1 MQKLFLFL
9 FLFLIFFKH
18 SICTAQNGCPSGFE
32 SGPNLISN
40 PNFDEGFKGFYSDYS
55 KNNTNNWFQGSINV
69 TNNPTQVHNNY
80 RLCLD
85 TAHKNLGNLLV
96 ADGAADRNKIVWQQ
110 KIKVETGV
118 EYYFSFFF
126 ATLLKPNPAQLE
138 ITINNVRLSKPFDYN
153 YQHCKGSI
161 YFCFWNSGIAKE
173 ADIKIKANS
182 TELLGNDFALDNF
195 HFFICKKHIEPEVIA
210 SVVQK
215 RNTSI
220 VMTQIVSNSSNK
232 TPITMNLKFQGDSIS
247 KNIETDS
254 LGNMRFSIQQKN
266 AFLKIQAK
274 NYFPLVDTIVA
285 NENYIDSIIIKQY
298 QLIPLDS
305 GATFTLKNLT
315 FDRYSSDL
323 NENNKRELLPI
334 LELLNNNPKLHF
346 AIQGHTDNQGDALKN
361 YELSLERVKSVKQFL
376 IAKGVDETRLKE
388 IGFGGTKPLVGYGTD
403 EERKV
408 NRRVE
413 FVVTKNK

>member
-9 FLFLIFFKH
+9 FLLIFKLT
-18 SICTAQNGCPSGFE
+18 ICIAQKGCPTGFE
-32 SGPNLISN
+32 SGDNLLSN
-40 PNFDEGFKGFYSDYS
+40 PNFDEGLKGFYSDYS
-55 KNNTNNWFQGSINV
+55 KNYTYNWFQGSINV
-69 TNNPTQVHNNY
+69 TNNPTQLHNNY

-85 TAHKNLGNLLV
+85 TAHKNLGNMLV
-96 ADGAADRNKIVWQQ
+96 VDGAEDRNKIVWQQ
-110 KIKVETGV
+110 KIKVETGI

-138 ITINNVRLSKPFDYN
+138 ITINNSRLSKPFDYN

-173 ADIKIKANS
+173 ADIKIKAYS

-195 HFFICKKHIEPEVIA
+195 QFFTCKKRVEPEIIVP
-210 SVVQK
+210 VVQK
-215 RNTSI
+215 HDFSI
-220 VMTQIVSNSSNK
+220 VKVKVESAHK
-232 TPITMNLKFQGDSIS
+232 TPITINLKFQDDSVS

-254 LGNMRFSIQQKN
+254 SGNARFTIQQKN

-274 NYFPLVDTIVA
+274 NYFPLFDTILA
-285 NENYIDSIIIKQY
+285 SSNYSDSIITKQY
-298 QLIPLDS
+298 HLVPLDS

-315 FDRYSSDL
+315 FERYSSVL
-323 NENNKRELLPI
+323 NENNKAELLPI
-334 LELLNNNPKLHF
+334 LELLIKNPTLHF

-376 IAKGVDETRLKE
+376 VEKGIEESRLKE
-388 IGFGGTKPLVGYGTD
+388 AGFGGTKPLVGYGTD

-413 FVVTKNK
+413 FVVTKNR

>member
-9 FLFLIFFKH
+9 FLLFFKLT
-18 SICTAQNGCPSGFE
+18 ICIAQNGCPKGFE
-32 SGPNLISN
+32 GGNNLIAN
-40 PNFDEGFKGFYSDYS
+40 PNFDEGLKGFYSDY
-55 KNNTNNWFQGSINV
+55 NRNYTYNWFQGSINV
-69 TNNPTQVHNNY
+69 TNNPNQLHNNY

-85 TAHKNLGNLLV
+85 TTHKNLDNMLV
-96 ADGAADRNKIVWQQ
+96 VDGAEDRNKIVWQQ

-118 EYYFSFFF
+118 DYYFSFFF

-138 ITINNVRLSKPFDYN
+138 ITINNIRLSKPFDYN
-153 YQHCKGSI
+153 YQHCKGSV

-173 ADIKIKANS
+173 ADIKIKAYS

-195 HFFICKKHIEPEVIA
+195 QFFTCKKRIEPETIA
-210 SVVQK
+210 PIVQK
-215 RNTSI
+215 RDFSI
-220 VMTQIVSNSSNK
+220 VKAQITSSSAPK
-232 TPITMNLKFQGDSIS
+232 TPISIELKFQNDTVS

-254 LGNMRFSIQQKN
+254 IGIARFTIQQKN
-266 AFLKIQAK
+266 ALLKIQAK
-274 NYFPLVDTIVA
+274 NYFPLFDTIIA
-285 NENYIDSIIIKQY
+285 STHYTDSLIAKKY
-298 QLIPLDS
+298 QLVPLDS

-315 FDRYSSDL
+315 FERYSSEL
-323 NENNKRELLPI
+323 NEQNKLELLPI
-334 LELLNNNPKLHF
+334 LELLNNNPNIHF

-361 YELSLERVKSVKQFL
+361 YELSLDRVKSVKRFL
-376 IAKGVDETRLKE
+376 IEKGIEESRLKE

-413 FVVTKNK
+413 FVVTKNR

>member
-9 FLFLIFFKH
+9 FLIFLKLT
-18 SICTAQNGCPSGFE
+18 ICIAQNGCPVGFE
-32 SGPNLISN
+32 RGDNLISN
-40 PNFDEGFKGFYSDYS
+40 PNFEEGFKGFYSDYS
-55 KNNTNNWFQGSINV
+55 QNNTHNWFQGSINV
-69 TNNPTQVHNNY
+69 TDNPNKVHNNY

-85 TAHKNLGNLLV
+85 TAHKNLGNMLV

-110 KIKVETGV
+110 KIKVEAGV

-138 ITINNVRLSKPFDYN
+138 ITINNSRLSKPFDYN
-153 YQHCKGSI
+153 YQHCKGST

-173 ADIKIKANS
+173 ADIKIKAYS

-195 HFFICKKHIEPEVIA
+195 HFFTCKKRIEPETIIPI
-210 SVVQK
+210 VQK
-215 RNTSI
+215 RDFST
-220 VMTQIVSNSSNK
+220 VKAQVVSSSAQK
-232 TPITMNLKFQGDSIS
+232 TPITINLKFQDDSVS

-254 LGNMRFSIQQKN
+254 IGNARFTIQQKN
-266 AFLKIQAK
+266 IFLKIQAK
-274 NYFPLVDTIVA
+274 NHFTLLDTILG
-285 NENYIDSIIIKQY
+285 NDNFKDSIITKQY

-305 GATFTLKNLT
+305 GAIFTLKNLT
-315 FDRYSSDL
+315 FDRYSSEL
-323 NENNKRELLPI
+323 NEQNKQELLPI
-334 LELLNNNPKLHF
+334 LELLNNNPNIHF

-361 YELSLERVKSVKQFL
+361 YELSLERVKSVKRFL
-376 IAKGVDETRLKE
+376 IEKGIEESRLKE

-413 FVVTKNK
+413 FVVTKNR